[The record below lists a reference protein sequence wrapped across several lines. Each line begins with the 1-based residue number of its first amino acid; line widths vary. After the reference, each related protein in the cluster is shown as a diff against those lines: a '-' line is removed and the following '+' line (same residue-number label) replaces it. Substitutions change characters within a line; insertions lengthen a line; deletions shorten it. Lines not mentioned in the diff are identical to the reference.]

1 MDDITPSED
10 ITTENTP
17 AEDTPSED
25 TSSEDASTE
34 DAASDDTPSED
45 AQSEDAQEPEPVAQP
60 EALELT
66 DSMMVEEETSDVA
79 VEEPPPPQEVAQ
91 PEYQPYGKNGL
102 VADQVEQASGVHI
115 AQLAQAVAQERA
127 RTLGNQ
133 GITLEQLVREIC
145 TPVLKQ
151 WLDHNLPYMVERIV
165 RQEID
170 RIVSRSEKL

>member
-1 MDDITPSED
+1 
-10 ITTENTP
+10 
-17 AEDTPSED
+17 
-25 TSSEDASTE
+25 
-34 DAASDDTPSED
+34 
-45 AQSEDAQEPEPVAQP
+45 
-60 EALELT
+60 
-66 DSMMVEEETSDVA
+66 MMVEEETSDVA

-127 RTLGNQ
+127 MTLGNQ